1 MSLAAKIRDYDPKQ
15 KSADVAHELG
25 CREEYVRAVWQRMCP
40 KKRRRELDYVRNRY
54 HTDADYRRNL
64 IARSNA
70 WSKRERKINPEYH
83 EARKAWDRAYYYRTK
98 NT

>member
-1 MSLAAKIRDYDPKQ
+1 MSLAAKIRDYDPMQ

-40 KKRRRELDYVRNRY
+40 KKRRRELVTAVKRY
-54 HTDADYRRNL
+54 HTNHKYRAAKL
-64 IARSNA
+64 A
-70 WSKRERKINPEYH
+70 WN
-83 EARKAWDRAYYYRTK
+83 RAYYHANK